1 MKLATVA
8 GVVAVLAAGTAWSA
22 DVLAQ
27 GRTPDTTMPGS
38 TSPGYVKPARPAYS
52 TREERYFAAE
62 LRKCEAV
69 GDPTERLAC
78 KSSVRDRFG
87 EM

>member
-8 GVVAVLAAGTAWSA
+8 GMAAVLATGAAW
-22 DVLAQ
+22 DTGVLAQ

-78 KSSVRDRFG
+78 KNSVRDRFG